1 MTGFTPADAAAF
13 LWFAICWTGYT
24 VCADHSPWRRHS
36 ITTAMNRERR
46 A

>member
-13 LWFAICWTGYT
+13 LWFAICWAGYT